1 VSDVDV
7 VVIGAGLAG
16 LGAARALRD
25 AGRRAVMLEAADRI
39 GGRAWTAYPAEL
51 GGVWFDMGAVWLH
64 SAEINP
70 LVPLAESAGEKLLRA
85 DELRRERTFIGQ
97 RPATPEEYEDYA
109 ASWGRFEAE
118 CAAMLREADDMPLA
132 AVARALPDD
141 PWALTVE
148 TWEGPIICCAGAGE
162 LSALDWLRNVLS
174 GSNLVPQGGIGAF
187 VARRLGDGLDIRLR
201 TPATRV
207 SWGGTGVAVDTP
219 LGTISARSAIVTV
232 STGVLAA
239 GALAFDPPL
248 PVETLSA
255 IQALPMGLA
264 IKVALRAT
272 GPDRLDL
279 PLHCSVDHQVKY
291 SGEPTMS
298 FQCWPYKR
306 DYVQGWVGGP
316 VAWDLAHAGDA
327 AAVDFALSQLRAM
340 FGGRVDRLFGDSR
353 HLVTRWDADE
363 WVRGAYSFV
372 RPGDYAAR
380 AALAQPLGGGRLLFA
395 GEACHDGMA
404 GTVAGAWISGQD
416 AARRAA

>member
-1 VSDVDV
+1 MSDVDV

-25 AGRRAVMLEAADRI
+25 AGRRAVVLEAADRI
-39 GGRAWTAYPAEL
+39 GGRAWTTQPAEL

-64 SAEINP
+64 SAEVNP
-70 LVPLAESAGEKLLRA
+70 LVRLAEAAGEQLLRS
-85 DELRRERTFIGQ
+85 DELRHERTFVGQ
-97 RPATPEEYEDYA
+97 RLATSEEYDDYA
-109 ASWGRFEAE
+109 ASWGRYEAK
-118 CAAMLREADDMPLA
+118 CAAMLRGVDDMPLA
-132 AVARALPDD
+132 AVAQALPDD

-148 TWEGPIICCAGAGE
+148 TWEGPIICCA
-162 LSALDWLRNVLS
+162 SADEFSARDWLNNVLS

-187 VARRLGDGLDIRLR
+187 VARRLGQGLDVRLR

-207 SWGGTGVAVDTP
+207 SWGGPGVAVETP
-219 LGTISARSAIVTV
+219 RGAITARSVIVTV

-239 GALAFDPPL
+239 GTIAFDPPL
-248 PVETLSA
+248 PAETQA
-255 IQALPMGLA
+255 TIHALPMGLA

-291 SGEPTMS
+291 SGEPTMG

-316 VAWDLAHAGDA
+316 VAWELARAGNA
-327 AAVDFALSQLRAM
+327 AAVDFALGQLRSI
-340 FGGRVDRLFGDSR
+340 FGSRVDRLFDAGQ
-353 HLVTRWDADE
+353 HLVTRWDADP

-372 RPGDYAAR
+372 RTGDYGAR
-380 AALAQPLGGGRLLFA
+380 AALAQPLADGRLLFA
-395 GEACHDGMA
+395 GEACHEGMA

-416 AARRAA
+416 AARLAA